1 MTHTDLKITRP
12 TLLVLSGFSGT
23 GKTTVRDRIQQL
35 LPGTK
40 FSVSTTTRQKRNNEK
55 EGIDYNFVSADD
67 FKNKIDNGELIEW
80 EEVHGNYYGTP
91 AAEIEKA
98 LRKSG
103 LVIFDVDVYGGIS
116 IKKRCSEAV
125 LVFIKTPSVDEL
137 KRRLR
142 KRHSDS
148 EEEIEKRISR
158 VPEEEELSKKYDYI
172 VINNDIEQTVGEVF
186 NIIKNFQLNKT

>member
-1 MTHTDLKITRP
+1 
-12 TLLVLSGFSGT
+12 
-23 GKTTVRDRIQQL
+23 
-35 LPGTK
+35 
-40 FSVSTTTRQKRNNEK
+40 
-55 EGIDYNFVSADD
+55 
-67 FKNKIDNGELIEW
+67 
-80 EEVHGNYYGTP
+80 
-91 AAEIEKA
+91 
-98 LRKSG
+98 G